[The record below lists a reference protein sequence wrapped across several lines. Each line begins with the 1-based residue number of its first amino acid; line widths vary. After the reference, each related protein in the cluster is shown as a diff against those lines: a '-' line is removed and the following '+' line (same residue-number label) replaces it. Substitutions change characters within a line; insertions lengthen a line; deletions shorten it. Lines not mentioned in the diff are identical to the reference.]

1 MLLRWLRKC
10 IQMTPDKPSRS
21 PAGFFALGVFFFF
34 GSLMATF
41 AAITLLKPGTFL
53 DQAWK
58 LNMSAHEQMLALGR
72 VIGIP
77 FIVLAVVLFLAGLG
91 WFRRRYWGW
100 VLGVSVIGINLAAD
114 ITHFFLGDRLKSG
127 AGVVIASL
135 LLFYMT
141 REKVRGYF
149 LEQYT
154 SAQ

>member
-10 IQMTPDKPSRS
+10 ILMRPAKPSRS
-21 PAGFFALGVFFFF
+21 PAGFFPLGVFFFF
-34 GSLMATF
+34 GSLMAAF

-58 LNMSAHEQMLALGR
+58 LNMSAHEQMLPLGR
-72 VIGIP
+72 VVGIP

-91 WFRRRYWGW
+91 WFGRRYWGW

-114 ITHFFLGDRLKSG
+114 VTHFFLGDRLKSG
-127 AGVVIASL
+127 VGVVIASL

>member
-1 MLLRWLRKC
+1 
-10 IQMTPDKPSRS
+10 MTPDKPSRS
-21 PAGFFALGVFFFF
+21 PAGFFPLGVFFFF
-34 GSLMATF
+34 GSLMAAF
-41 AAITLLKPGTFL
+41 AAITLLKPGTLL
-53 DQAWK
+53 DQAWN
-58 LNMSAHEQMLALGR
+58 LNMSAHEQMLPLGR
-72 VIGIP
+72 VVGIP
-77 FIVLAVVLFLAGLG
+77 FIVLAVVLFLAGIG

-127 AGVVIASL
+127 VGVVIASL
-135 LLFYMT
+135 LLFCLT

>member
-1 MLLRWLRKC
+1 
-10 IQMTPDKPSRS
+10 MTPDKPSRS

-34 GSLMATF
+34 GSLMAAF

-58 LNMSAHEQMLALGR
+58 LNMSTHEQMLALGR
-72 VIGIP
+72 VVGIP
-77 FIVLAVVLFLAGLG
+77 FIVLAVVLFLAGVG
-91 WFRRRYWGW
+91 WIRRRYWGW
-100 VLGVSVIGINLAAD
+100 VLGVSVIGINLAGD
-114 ITHFFLGDRLKSG
+114 ITHFFLGDRLKSV

>member
-1 MLLRWLRKC
+1 
-10 IQMTPDKPSRS
+10 MTPDKPSRS
-21 PAGFFALGVFFFF
+21 PAGFFPLGVFFFF
-34 GSLMATF
+34 GSLMAAF
-41 AAITLLKPGTFL
+41 AAITLLKPGTLL
-53 DQAWK
+53 DQAWN
-58 LNMSAHEQMLALGR
+58 LNMSAHEQMLPLGR
-72 VIGIP
+72 VVGIP
-77 FIVLAVVLFLAGLG
+77 FIVLAVVLFLAGIG

-114 ITHFFLGDRLKSG
+114 ITHFFLADRLKSG
-127 AGVVIASL
+127 VGMVIASL

>member
-1 MLLRWLRKC
+1 MLLLWLWKC

-21 PAGFFALGVFFFF
+21 PADFFALGVFFFF
-34 GSLMATF
+34 GSLLATF

-53 DQAWK
+53 DEAWK

-72 VIGIP
+72 VVGIP
-77 FIVLAVVLFLAGLG
+77 FIVLAVVLFLAGVG
-91 WFRRRYWGW
+91 WIRRRYWGW
-100 VLGVSVIGINLAAD
+100 VLGVSVIGINLAGD

-127 AGVVIASL
+127 VGVVIASL

-149 LEQYT
+149 LEQYRL
-154 SAQ
+154 AQ

>member
-10 IQMTPDKPSRS
+10 ILMRPAKPSRS
-21 PAGFFALGVFFFF
+21 PAGFFPLGVFFFF
-34 GSLMATF
+34 GSLMAAF
-41 AAITLLKPGTFL
+41 AAITLLKPGTLL
-53 DQAWK
+53 DQAWN
-58 LNMSAHEQMLALGR
+58 LNMSAHEQMLPLGR
-72 VIGIP
+72 VVGIP
-77 FIVLAVVLFLAGLG
+77 FIVLAVVLFLAGIG

-127 AGVVIASL
+127 VGVVIASL

>member
-1 MLLRWLRKC
+1 
-10 IQMTPDKPSRS
+10 
-21 PAGFFALGVFFFF
+21 
-34 GSLMATF
+34 MAAF

-58 LNMSAHEQMLALGR
+58 LNMSAHEQMLPLGR
-72 VIGIP
+72 VVGIP
-77 FIVLAVVLFLAGLG
+77 FIVLAVVLFLAGVG
-91 WFRRRYWGW
+91 WFGRRYWGW

-114 ITHFFLGDRLKSG
+114 VTHFFLGDRLKSG
-127 AGVVIASL
+127 VGVVIASL

>member
-1 MLLRWLRKC
+1 VEVEYVGTRTDAPARESRRNP
-10 IQMTPDKPSRS
+10 IHRFSRS
-21 PAGFFALGVFFFF
+21 P
-34 GSLMATF
+34 
-41 AAITLLKPGTFL
+41 
-53 DQAWK
+53 
-58 LNMSAHEQMLALGR
+58 
-72 VIGIP
+72 
-77 FIVLAVVLFLAGLG
+77 FLAGVG

-114 ITHFFLGDRLKSG
+114 IAHFFLGDRLKSG
-127 AGVVIASL
+127 VGVVIASL

>member
-10 IQMTPDKPSRS
+10 IPMTPDKPSRS
-21 PAGFFALGVFFFF
+21 PAGFFPLGVFFFF
-34 GSLMATF
+34 GSLMAAF
-41 AAITLLKPGTFL
+41 AAITLLKPGTLL
-53 DQAWK
+53 DQAWN
-58 LNMSAHEQMLALGR
+58 LNMSAHEQMLPLGR
-72 VIGIP
+72 VVGIP
-77 FIVLAVVLFLAGLG
+77 FIVLAVVLFLAGIG

-114 ITHFFLGDRLKSG
+114 ITHFFLADRLKSG
-127 AGVVIASL
+127 VGMVIASL